1 MGAWSAMEPPHGEA
15 FPRSTPR
22 RMRRGEGEEGGRG
35 GEREV
40 RVRGK
45 GWWRVKEEEVEE
57 MEGRVVE
64 EWLEE
69 DLPVGCPAL
78 QNASRGSLFFT
89 TKQKKGVKEMQI
101 FSLKKALD
109 KTHTGR
115 RREKAE
121 KGKRC
126 KKPRFIFYWMIFL
139 DLIHLFAP
147 TEALYYAMAY

>member
-1 MGAWSAMEPPHGEA
+1 MDAWSAMEPPHGEA
-15 FPRSTPR
+15 FPHSTPR

-89 TKQKKGVKEMQI
+89 TKQKKGVKEMKISKLQI
-101 FSLKKALD
+101 KLTQDGEERK
-109 KTHTGR
+109 GR
-115 RREKAE
+115 DAKSPGFQAHHS
-121 KGKRC
+121 
-126 KKPRFIFYWMIFL
+126 FL
-139 DLIHLFAP
+139 N
-147 TEALYYAMAY
+147 

>member
-15 FPRSTPR
+15 FPHSTPR

-89 TKQKKGVKEMQI
+89 TKQKKGVKEMKISKLQI
-101 FSLKKALD
+101 KLTQDGEERK
-109 KTHTGR
+109 GR
-115 RREKAE
+115 DAKSPGFQAHHS
-121 KGKRC
+121 
-126 KKPRFIFYWMIFL
+126 FL
-139 DLIHLFAP
+139 N
-147 TEALYYAMAY
+147 

>member
-1 MGAWSAMEPPHGEA
+1 MAMEPRHGEA
-15 FPRSTPR
+15 FPHSTPR

-89 TKQKKGVKEMQI
+89 TKQKKGVKEMKISKLQI
-101 FSLKKALD
+101 KLTQDGEERK
-109 KTHTGR
+109 GR
-115 RREKAE
+115 DAKSPGFQAHHS
-121 KGKRC
+121 
-126 KKPRFIFYWMIFL
+126 FL
-139 DLIHLFAP
+139 N
-147 TEALYYAMAY
+147 

>member
-1 MGAWSAMEPPHGEA
+1 MAMEPRHGEA
-15 FPRSTPR
+15 FPHSMPR

-69 DLPVGCPAL
+69 DLPVGSPAL

-89 TKQKKGVKEMQI
+89 TKQKKGVKEMKISKLQI
-101 FSLKKALD
+101 KLTQDGEERKGRDAKSPGFQAHHSFL
-109 KTHTGR
+109 TGSR
-115 RREKAE
+115 S
-121 KGKRC
+121 G
-126 KKPRFIFYWMIFL
+126 
-139 DLIHLFAP
+139 
-147 TEALYYAMAY
+147 

>member
-1 MGAWSAMEPPHGEA
+1 MEPPHGEA
-15 FPRSTPR
+15 FPHSTPR

-89 TKQKKGVKEMQI
+89 TKQKKGVKEMKISKLQI
-101 FSLKKALD
+101 KLTQDGEERK
-109 KTHTGR
+109 GR
-115 RREKAE
+115 DAKSPGFQAHHS
-121 KGKRC
+121 
-126 KKPRFIFYWMIFL
+126 FL
-139 DLIHLFAP
+139 N
-147 TEALYYAMAY
+147 